1 MTERDIAVKTVPDP
15 RARAVLDTLI
25 RAKGLKRWAYF
36 FTTGEGC
43 FFPDGTEE
51 CSGNVIDEY
60 GRDFFFWTDW
70 DAEHN
75 TPMMRIWEQ
84 EEPESRYGPGVSTA
98 LDVDVD
104 ALTRRITALE

>member
-60 GRDFFFWTDW
+60 GRVFFFWTDW

-84 EEPESRYGPGVSTA
+84 EEPESRWAASAEY
-98 LDVDVD
+98 
-104 ALTRRITALE
+104 RRARRAVGLPPPA